1 MLTQKNNFN
10 FEGQNIYAGFD
21 AHLKSWQVTILTDGM
36 NLKTFVMPP
45 KPEVLN
51 DYLRKNFPGAT
62 YYSAYEAGFSGLWA
76 HYRLCNLGIHN
87 IVANAADIPGTQKD
101 RLQKEDRRDS
111 RKIANALRGGM
122 ITPIYTPS
130 QSTLNDRS
138 LIRSRR
144 ALVRDLVRFKLRIK
158 SFMNF
163 YGIEYPEQIKTAS
176 KYWSNLFL
184 EWLQEV
190 PMQEESGRQ
199 ALSIMVNEAISQK
212 HLIKDVTS
220 QIKRLSDSERYHA
233 RVKLLRTV
241 PGIALINAMAILTEV
256 EDINRFSSA
265 ERFASFIGLI
275 PMTKSSGEKEKVGE
289 ITFRS
294 HDFLR
299 CMFVESAWVAV
310 RMDPALFMAYK
321 DLTKRMEPNKAI
333 IRIAKKLANR
343 VYHVLKNDEPYELYK
358 TDNL

>member
-1 MLTQKNNFN
+1 MLTQKNNLN

-111 RKIANALRGGM
+111 RKIANALRGGT
-122 ITPIYTPS
+122 ITPIYTPLV
-130 QSTLNDRS
+130 STLNDRS

-158 SFMNF
+158 SFLNF

-176 KYWSNLFL
+176 KYWSNSFL
-184 EWLQEV
+184 EWLQEL

-199 ALSIMVNEAISQK
+199 ALTIMVNEAKSQK
-212 HLIKDVTS
+212 RLIKDVTS
-220 QIKRLSDSERYHA
+220 QIKQLSDSERYHT

-241 PGIALINAMAILTEV
+241 PGIALVNAMAILTEI

-299 CMFVESAWVAV
+299 CMFVESAWVAI
-310 RMDPALFMAYK
+310 RMDPAMLMAYK
-321 DLTKRMEPNKAI
+321 ELVKRMQPNNAI

-343 VYHVLKNDEPYELYK
+343 VYSILKYNKSYELCK